1 MEVWA
6 ADSFWPAVWVF
17 AWPGLLQPGPH
28 CQVHAPVVVAAVAS
42 VVLLRVPLR
51 RGVLVQLPRVRGFLV
66 RVLLELLV
74 QLVLLVPLVQ
84 LVLVLLLVL
93 PSVAAGAGLCPMS
106 LLLVAVPL
114 ERLLQPVE
122 TTDPMMGKGGQFHW
136 RPRNTMLGPP
146 FHKGPLFSASLWG
159 RILRGI
165 STPGTRKCS
174 ATNESR
180 RCF

>member
-1 MEVWA
+1 MRRRYRAVGASFWTRLYPIDVEIWA
-6 ADSFWPAVWVF
+6 ADSFWPAVWVP
-17 AWPGLLQPGPH
+17 AWPGLLQHGPH

-42 VVLLRVPLR
+42 VVLLRVLLRRGFLVQLLRVPLR

-114 ERLLQPVE
+114 ERLLQP
-122 TTDPMMGKGGQFHW
+122 DPTPHPMFCKGG
-136 RPRNTMLGPP
+136 
-146 FHKGPLFSASLWG
+146 
-159 RILRGI
+159 
-165 STPGTRKCS
+165 
-174 ATNESR
+174 
-180 RCF
+180 